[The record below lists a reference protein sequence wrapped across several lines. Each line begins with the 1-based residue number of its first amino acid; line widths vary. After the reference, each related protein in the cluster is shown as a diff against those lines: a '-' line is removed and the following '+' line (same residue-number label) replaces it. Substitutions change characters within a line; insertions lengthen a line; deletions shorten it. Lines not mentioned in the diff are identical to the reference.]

1 MRASLC
7 IALLVSSCLL
17 GAVVS
22 DDNTTAS
29 GDNITATTHVD
40 ETTAAASNDSTTA
53 VETTAG
59 VDNST
64 TVVENTAAGA
74 ENTTTAVDTTAGV
87 DNATTAVDTTA
98 EGTDG
103 TDGTTT
109 TVGNDTTTV
118 DDTTTGVDDT
128 ATAVDSSTAG
138 VEDTMTGVN
147 DTATNVDDVKRG
159 EEGTTTVVGDAAA
172 NVEVQGSFEL
182 TVANVTEFVESETV
196 KAGLQNAIATSA
208 GVANNSVAVTME
220 AARRLSASNLR
231 QLSGAVKVD
240 YTVLVPAGSSKTP
253 DAVQQSLTAATSDK
267 ATFAA
272 ALVEA
277 IKAADTDGEFSGLS
291 ITVASVKTPSQV
303 KVTATTT
310 AKKGN
315 TDTGSSIR
323 SVVSISVMVAALAVG
338 FLTM

>member
-29 GDNITATTHVD
+29 SDNITATTRVD

-64 TVVENTAAGA
+64 TVVETTAAGA
-74 ENTTTAVDTTAGV
+74 ENTTAVDTTAGV

-291 ITVASVKTPSQV
+291 ITVASVEPPSQV
-303 KVTATTT
+303 KITATTT

-323 SVVSISVMVAALAVG
+323 SVVSVSVMVAALAVG

>member
-64 TVVENTAAGA
+64 TVVETTAAGA
-74 ENTTTAVDTTAGV
+74 ENTTAVDTTAGV

-172 NVEVQGSFEL
+172 DVKVQGSFEL

-315 TDTGSSIR
+315 ADTGSSIR
-323 SVVSISVMVAALAVG
+323 SVVSVSVMVAALAVG